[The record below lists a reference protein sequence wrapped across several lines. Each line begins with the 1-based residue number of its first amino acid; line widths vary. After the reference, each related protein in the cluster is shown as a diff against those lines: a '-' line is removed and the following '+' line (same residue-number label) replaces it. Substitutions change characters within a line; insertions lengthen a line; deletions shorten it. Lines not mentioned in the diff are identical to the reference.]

1 MLRIEAALAAFR
13 GYLILFIGM
22 PVGTGEAYDAYK
34 VFCGRIGLRTVT
46 GRAFADLLAELDM
59 YSLLRSRVLSR
70 GRYGRTREILL
81 DLPEELVEKMLSTI
95 RMNFER
101 RQL

>member
-1 MLRIEAALAAFR
+1 M
-13 GYLILFIGM
+13 IG
-22 PVGTGEAYDAYK
+22 P
-34 VFCGRIGLRTVT
+34 
-46 GRAFADLLAELDM
+46 LLAELDM